1 MKKFLAILLGYMVLS
16 LAACGNETENEASG
30 EEKEDQMTEQ
40 PSEQEPEVDV
50 EALIEQ
56 IAMDAMVET
65 TTDTATFNFSLENA
79 GEEPVTLGFTS
90 SQKYEV
96 QVKNEAGESV
106 YTFSADKMF
115 TQELTTEEL
124 TQGDVFD
131 VKETWTG
138 IEKPGTYEAT
148 MTFLVNTINDQPLE
162 ANPFQVTQSF
172 TIEENTEKDE
182 ESAEEDSEKD
192 APTSQHDGDGQAFR
206 DITVTG
212 EKGSYVVKGEA
223 RVFEG
228 SFMYSVED
236 GHNVQVEPTAFQVD
250 EGAPSWSTF
259 ELEIDIPEEDLPMF
273 GTLTLTLFEESAKDG
288 SPTNVNYIPL
298 ENFQP
303 EE

>member
-1 MKKFLAILLGYMVLS
+1 MKKFLAILLGALMLS
-16 LAACGNETENEASG
+16 LAACANQTENEASG
-30 EEKEDQMTEQ
+30 EEKDDQMTEE
-40 PSEQEPEVDV
+40 PSEQEPEVDM
-50 EALIEQ
+50 EGLIEQ
-56 IAMDAMVET
+56 IAMDATVDT
-65 TTDTATFNFSLENA
+65 TSDTATFNFSLENA

-115 TQELTTEEL
+115 TQALTTEEL
-124 TQGDVFD
+124 AQGDVFD

-138 IEKPGTYEAT
+138 IKKTGTYEAT

-172 TIEENTEKDE
+172 TIEEDE
-182 ESAEEDSEKD
+182 EKGEGSEKE
-192 APTSQHDGDGQAFR
+192 APTSHHDGDGQAFR
-206 DITVTG
+206 DLTITG
-212 EKGSYVVKGEA
+212 ENGSYVVNGEA

-228 SFMYSVED
+228 SFLYSVED
-236 GHNVQVEPTAFQVD
+236 GHNVQIEPTAFQVD
-250 EGAPSWSTF
+250 EGAPSWSAF
-259 ELEIDIPEEDLPMF
+259 ELKIDIPEEDLPMF
-273 GTLTLTLFEESAKDG
+273 GTLTLTLFEESAQDG

-303 EE
+303 EQ

>member
-1 MKKFLAILLGYMVLS
+1 MKKFLAILLGTLVIS
-16 LAACGNETENEASG
+16 LAACANETENEASG
-30 EEKEDQMTEQ
+30 EEKEDQMTEE
-40 PSEQEPEVDV
+40 PSEQEPEVDM

-56 IAMDAMVET
+56 VAMDATVDT
-65 TTDTATFNFSLENA
+65 TSNTATFNFSLENA

-124 TQGDVFD
+124 AQGDVFD

-172 TIEENTEKDE
+172 TIEEETDE
-182 ESAEEDSEKD
+182 EEGSENE
-192 APTSQHDGDGQAFR
+192 APSSQHDGDGQAFR
-206 DITVTG
+206 DITVSG

-236 GHNVQVEPTAFQVD
+236 GHHVHVEPTAFQVD
-250 EGAPSWSTF
+250 EGGPSWSAF
-259 ELEIDIPEEDLPMF
+259 ELKIDIPEEDLPMF
-273 GTLTLTLFEESAKDG
+273 GTLTLTLFEESAQDG
-288 SPTNVNYIPL
+288 SPTNINYIPL

>member
-1 MKKFLAILLGYMVLS
+1 MKKFLAILLGTLVLS
-16 LAACGNETENEASG
+16 LAACANETENEASG
-30 EEKEDQMTEQ
+30 EEKEDQMTEE
-40 PSEQEPEVDV
+40 PSEQEPEVDM

-56 IAMDAMVET
+56 IAMDAT
-65 TTDTATFNFSLENA
+65 IDATSNTATFNFNLENA

-124 TQGDVFD
+124 AQGDVFD

-148 MTFLVNTINDQPLE
+148 MTFLVNTINDQSLE

-172 TIEENTEKDE
+172 TIEEETDE
-182 ESAEEDSEKD
+182 EEGSEKQ
-192 APTSQHDGDGQAFR
+192 APSSQYDGDGQAFR

-228 SFMYSVED
+228 SFIYSVED
-236 GHNVQVEPTAFQVD
+236 GHNVQVEPTAFQVN

-273 GTLTLTLFEESAKDG
+273 GTLTLTLFEESAQDG
-288 SPTNVNYIPL
+288 SPTNMNYIPL